1 MNQIMSKYQG
11 KQAELKNEL
20 VNTPLTQ
27 KQVLKMAQEYKET
40 KAELVKM
47 MPEAICFIGKVGQK
61 KPYLRKSGI
70 RWLATHAGISTKI
83 VNHEKD
89 RHGKDSDKLT
99 WRFWVLATA
108 PNGRQMEAVGA
119 CCSDERKKDQ
129 WYGKMENDCM
139 TIAQTRATNRAVLDL
154 LGGGD
159 VSAEE
164 MESETE

>member
-1 MNQIMSKYQG
+1 MQTR
-11 KQAELKNEL
+11 KQAETSRNEL
-20 VNTPLTQ
+20 VNRPLTQ
-27 KQVLKMAQEYKET
+27 TQVLKLAREYKET

-47 MPEAICFIGKVGQK
+47 MPEAICYIKE

-83 VNHEKD
+83 LNHEKE

-99 WRFWVLATA
+99 WRFWVVATA

-119 CCSDERKKDQ
+119 CCSDEKKKDQ
-129 WYGKMENDCM
+129 WHGKLENDCM
-139 TIAQTRATNRAVLDL
+139 AIAQTRATNRAVLDL

-159 VSAEE
+159 VSADEIKDGGDE
-164 MESETE
+164 GE